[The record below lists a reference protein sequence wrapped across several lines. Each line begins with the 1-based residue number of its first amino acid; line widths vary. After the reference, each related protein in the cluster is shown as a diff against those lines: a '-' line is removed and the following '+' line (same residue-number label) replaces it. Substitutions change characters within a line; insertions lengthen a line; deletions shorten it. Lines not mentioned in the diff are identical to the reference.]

1 MTSAQGWS
9 LRTVIQFHQTLFIL
23 SLFYFHFAFLFI
35 SEILKKKKTLFSD
48 SPYNHAV
55 SYQSLITV

>member
-35 SEILKKKKTLFSD
+35 SEILKKKKK
-48 SPYNHAV
+48 PY
-55 SYQSLITV
+55 SLIHHITMLLATNL